1 VKEGPKMS
9 MTTYVYGIAPADD
22 KWRAMKAIWDSCTAA
37 GVAIPD
43 EVTEFFNG
51 EPPEPNGVKIDLR
64 ENHGV
69 MKFEHDSTEGL
80 LVDLDKL
87 PKQVRLLKFC
97 NSW

>member
-1 VKEGPKMS
+1 MS
-9 MTTYVYGIAPADD
+9 MSTYVYGIAPADA
-22 KWRAMKAIWDSCTAA
+22 KWRAMKDIWDSCTAA

-43 EVTEFFNG
+43 EVTEFFNF
-51 EPPEPNGVKIDLR
+51 EPPEPAGVKIDLK
-64 ENHGV
+64 EDHGV
-69 MKFEHDSTEGL
+69 EKFEDDTIEGL